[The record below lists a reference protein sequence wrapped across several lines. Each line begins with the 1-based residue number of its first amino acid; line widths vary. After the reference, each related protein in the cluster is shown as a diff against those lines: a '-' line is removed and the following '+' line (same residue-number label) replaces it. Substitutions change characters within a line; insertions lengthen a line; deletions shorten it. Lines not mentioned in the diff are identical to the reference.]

1 MLRLLH
7 AIAPQH
13 PTAFGHLLQA
23 LDFHLAPV
31 KEVAIVG
38 PAPEPLERVV
48 RGAFRP
54 HLVVAGG
61 PADGVPL
68 LAGPR
73 AGRRPRGRLRLRALR
88 LPAAGHR
95 AGRAGRAA
103 PMRRRT
109 RCVVHPTAQLARS
122 R

>member
-13 PTAFGHLLQA
+13 PTAFGHVLQA

-38 PAPEPLERVV
+38 AGAEPLERVV

-54 HLVVAGG
+54 HLVRRG
-61 PADGVPL
+61 
-68 LAGPR
+68 R
-73 AGRRPRGRLRLRALR
+73 AGRRR
-88 LPAAGHR
+88 PAAR
-95 AGRAGRAA
+95 RAA
-103 PMRRRT
+103 SRSTAARP
-109 RCVVHPTAQLARS
+109 PTCASASPACGPVTEPDELAALLR
-122 R
+122 